1 MANPDRADPAEDATS
16 LESPARPLE
25 RPRTAPK
32 ASKLPKAVQTSE
44 KRPTVN
50 GKPRKSN
57 WAGKGRKLAWED
69 REAARDAVG
78 SVSVVGEDGAEVPD
92 SGAEHERSMSEH
104 ERRSAMLAAAR
115 AREPAIAAW
124 ADLIAAGK
132 TERFAA
138 AMVEESHGVTFRQMA
153 TKCQN
158 DPVLDAIRA
167 AGHEACAQRYLDE
180 IERLGRE
187 GIPREH
193 GEHGRTTRQDA
204 RILATRI
211 AALQWLLAVKD
222 RKYRVSTRQDD
233 APVQSG
239 PAVTVV
245 LADARSLA
253 RDADGDPP
261 AVLPASPEAARR
273 LRR

>member
-1 MANPDRADPAEDATS
+1 
-16 LESPARPLE
+16 
-25 RPRTAPK
+25 
-32 ASKLPKAVQTSE
+32 
-44 KRPTVN
+44 
-50 GKPRKSN
+50 
-57 WAGKGRKLAWED
+57 
-69 REAARDAVG
+69 
-78 SVSVVGEDGAEVPD
+78 
-92 SGAEHERSMSEH
+92 
-104 ERRSAMLAAAR
+104 ML
-115 AREPAIAAW
+115 
-124 ADLIAAGK
+124 
-132 TERFAA
+132 
-138 AMVEESHGVTFRQMA
+138 EESHGVSYA
-153 TKCQN
+153 WLNSKCQN
-158 DPVLDAIRA
+158 HPDLDAVRA

-253 RDADGDPP
+253 RDVDGDPP

>member
-1 MANPDRADPAEDATS
+1 MSSEDRSAEDATGT
-16 LESPARPLE
+16 ESPARPLE
-25 RPRTAPK
+25 GPRNAPEPGKLPNAVQAGKRAPKGSRPRTHGGK
-32 ASKLPKAVQTSE
+32 RDASGRV
-44 KRPTVN
+44 
-50 GKPRKSN
+50 
-57 WAGKGRKLAWED
+57 KGED
-69 REAARDAVG
+69 REEARDKAG
-78 SVSVVGEDGAEVPD
+78 IGKGAE
-92 SGAEHERSMSEH
+92 A
-104 ERRSAMLAAAR
+104 ERRLEAMTAAESATARAASLSLAR

-124 ADLIAAGK
+124 ADLIAAGQ
-132 TERFAA
+132 TERSAA
-138 AMVEESHGVTFRQMA
+138 AQLEAQGIA
-153 TKCQN
+153 TYAWLADRCQRY
-158 DPVLDAIRA
+158 PELDAVRA

-193 GEHGRTTRQDA
+193 AATRQDA

-222 RKYRVSTRQDD
+222 RRFRVSARQDD

-253 RDADGDPP
+253 RDVDGDPP
-261 AVLPASPEAARR
+261 AALPASPEAARR

>member
-1 MANPDRADPAEDATS
+1 MSSEDRSAEDATGT
-16 LESPARPLE
+16 ESPARPLE
-25 RPRTAPK
+25 GPRNAPK
-32 ASKLPKAVQTSE
+32 ASKLPKSVQASE
-44 KRPTVN
+44 KRPTGSV
-50 GKPRKSN
+50 GAKARRSN
-57 WAGKGRKLAWED
+57 WAGNGRKLSGEERAK
-69 REAARDAVG
+69 ARDDVG
-78 SVSVVGEDGAEVPD
+78 MVGEVVDASEVERLEAEL
-92 SGAEHERSMSEH
+92 SEAEPSEA
-104 ERRSAMLAAAR
+104 ERRRSLLAAAR

-132 TERFAA
+132 TERYAA
-138 AMVEESHGVTFRQMA
+138 AMVEESHGVTFRQLA
-153 TKCQN
+153 AKCQN
-158 DPVLDAIRA
+158 DPVLDAVRA

-193 GEHGRTTRQDA
+193 AATRQDA

-222 RKYRVSTRQDD
+222 RRYRVSTRQDD